1 MEQQVLELVASMGI
15 SKDTA
20 WKVIDLVNAGAS
32 VWTIVSVILAGGG
45 IIGIGY
51 AALVYLIKKRLKELG
66 AAAVVAW

>member
-32 VWTIVSVILAGGG
+32 V
-45 IIGIGY
+45 
-51 AALVYLIKKRLKELG
+51 
-66 AAAVVAW
+66 